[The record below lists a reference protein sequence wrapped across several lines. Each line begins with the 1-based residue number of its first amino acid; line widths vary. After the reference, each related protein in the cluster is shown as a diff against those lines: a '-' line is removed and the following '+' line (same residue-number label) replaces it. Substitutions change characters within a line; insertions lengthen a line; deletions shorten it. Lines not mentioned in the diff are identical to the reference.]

1 MRRMTKSITMLLL
14 SGLFFLQG
22 CFSASEQIIN
32 IKTTLLENGRTEEID
47 DTDIPVSDINNDED
61 NESDEFN
68 FSIGPVGLFFTYG
81 LVYLLSP
88 LDEVD
93 MDMAKDVL
101 NNIDGLSISTSA
113 LKEKTEMPTKAV
125 LEKLKRQ
132 LAEDGYQPIVINRD
146 KTELNLIYL
155 SDDFDDDGGEM
166 LIVNFDENELNIITI
181 SADFEKIIEI
191 ASRYK
196 AFDLGDKISFK

>member
-1 MRRMTKSITMLLL
+1 MTKTLTIILL

-22 CFSASEQIIN
+22 CFSASGQVDN
-32 IKTTLLENGRTEEID
+32 IKAALLDNGITEEAD
-47 DTDIPVSDINNDED
+47 DTDIPVADVGNNGDDE
-61 NESDEFN
+61 EFN
-68 FSIGPVGLFFTYG
+68 FSIGPVGLFFTYS
-81 LVYLLSP
+81 LVYFLSP
-88 LDEVD
+88 IDEVD

-101 NNIDGLSISTSA
+101 NNIDGLSISTST
-113 LKEKTEMPTKAV
+113 LKDKMEMPRKVV
-125 LEKLKRQ
+125 LKKLKRQ

-166 LIVNFDENELNIITI
+166 LIVNFDGNELNIVTI
-181 SADFEKIIEI
+181 SANFEKIIEV

-196 AFDLGDKISFK
+196 GLDLGNKISFK